1 MLIFSFN
8 CSILYASMSTKNLS
22 ISCLLGN
29 IFWIKTYNARIKN
42 SSGSPCAVSLNCTET
57 NNRLMLKHCS
67 KNDKTALNY
76 QQPHTFFITVIYLKI
91 MKRNRYL
98 MEWNGKPCYANKIA
112 PKSFVIRV
120 IRTVLINRLHLHA

>member
-1 MLIFSFN
+1 
-8 CSILYASMSTKNLS
+8 MSTKNLS

-29 IFWIKTYNARIKN
+29 IFLLKHIYNARIKN
-42 SSGSPCAVSLNCTET
+42 SSGSQYAVSLNCTET

-67 KNDKTALNY
+67 KNDKTAINY

-98 MEWNGKPCYANKIA
+98 ME
-112 PKSFVIRV
+112 
-120 IRTVLINRLHLHA
+120 